1 MLHVHTISSSL
12 TSIAIVL
19 PHAEQIMKLLDA
31 QISLPSC
38 LVPPGS
44 HHTEHTLVKILQ
56 RKMQI
61 ILSKTMTT
69 HNSKKQYTVIYNT
82 TFRELG

>member
-1 MLHVHTISSSL
+1 
-12 TSIAIVL
+12 
-19 PHAEQIMKLLDA
+19 MKLLDA

-38 LVPPGS
+38 LVLLGS

-61 ILSKTMTT
+61 IPSKSLTT
-69 HNSKKQYTVIYNT
+69 HSSKKQYTVIITQPSENLGNKLASQIRHSNT
-82 TFRELG
+82 VCLHS